1 MNMMAGFRGESVILQ
16 KWKDFSHDRATFSEK
31 PTQVW
36 LTPCM
41 ITVKRYS
48 QYKTRKTLKKSL
60 ADFEY
65 VPSNN
70 ITDNIHCLAF

>member
-1 MNMMAGFRGESVILQ
+1 MMGGSVIPQ
-16 KWKDFSHDRATFSEK
+16 KWKDFPHDRATFSEK

-36 LTPCM
+36 LTPFM
-41 ITVKRYS
+41 ITAKRYS
-48 QYKTRKTLKKSL
+48 QNKTRKTFFLKKSL
-60 ADFEY
+60 VDFEY